1 MTVRHHLPALGP
13 GRAAR
18 GGLLFAVIWALIP
31 GNGGSADD
39 IYFTAGT
46 IGGKDGLFGSLSYN
60 P

>member
-1 MTVRHHLPALGP
+1 LGP

-46 IGGKDGLFGSLSYN
+46 KGGKDGLFGSLSYN